1 MRTVGRLMLGGFFIM
16 SGISHFKK
24 TKDLAGYAA
33 AKGVPQPEVAVQ
45 VSGAMMLLVGTML
58 AIGLKPK
65 FGALLIAGFLGGVSP
80 VMHNFWAIE
89 DPAQKMNDEINF
101 MKNMALLGAA
111 LAIAGAEEKIKEVK
125 SEREK
130 PRERSRAR
138 GLLRKKA
145 A

>member
-45 VSGAMMLLVGTML
+45 VSGAMMLLGGTML

-65 FGALLIAGFLGGVSP
+65 
-80 VMHNFWAIE
+80 
-89 DPAQKMNDEINF
+89 
-101 MKNMALLGAA
+101 
-111 LAIAGAEEKIKEVK
+111 
-125 SEREK
+125 R
-130 PRERSRAR
+130 RSR
-138 GLLRKKA
+138 K
-145 A
+145 

>member
-24 TKDLAGYAA
+24 TKDMAGYAA
-33 AKGVPQPEVAVQ
+33 AKGVPQPDVAVQ
-45 VSGAMMLLVGTML
+45 VSGAMMLLGGTML
-58 AIGLKPK
+58 ALGVKPK
-65 FGALLIAGFLGGVSP
+65 IGALLIAGFLGGVSP

-111 LAIAGAEEKIKEVK
+111 LAIAGAEAKIKEVK
-125 SEREK
+125 AEREK
-130 PRERSRAR
+130 PRERSRER
-138 GLLRKKA
+138 GLLRKRA